1 MGINYPDTKEKELT
15 MRKRRLIFSII
26 VAVSLFAFAV
36 AISPEAKAAYPD
48 KPIRMIVPFPAGGNA
63 DIVARSISNE
73 LSKNLGVPVVIENRG
88 GAGGVIGSEIVAK
101 APADG
106 YTIMM
111 VSASHVIN
119 PSMQKTLPYDTIK
132 DFAGISLV
140 AEVPTVLVVHP
151 SVQAKSLK
159 ELIALA
165 KANPGKINFASAGN
179 GTVGHL
185 SGELLKSMAQ
195 IKMEHVAYKG
205 NGPAMTDLLG
215 GHVQMLFSSIPSAL
229 PHIKSGALR
238 ALVVTAP
245 QRSAAAPDIP
255 STAEAGM
262 PGFDVSTGFGLFA
275 PAKTP
280 RAVINKLHAE
290 VVKSVKLPEV
300 RERLAS
306 QGAEPVGGTPEEYDT
321 FVRTEIAKWQ
331 KVCKEAGI
339 KPE

>member
-1 MGINYPDTKEKELT
+1 
-15 MRKRRLIFSII
+15 MRKSRIWLS
-26 VAVSLFAFAV
+26 VAVVFSLMAFVLAV
-36 AISPEAKAAYPD
+36 SPAAQAAFPE

-63 DIVARSISNE
+63 DIVARSIGNE

-106 YTIMM
+106 YTIVM

-119 PSMQKTLPYDTIK
+119 PSMQKSLPYDTIK

-151 SVQAKSLK
+151 SVPAKSLK
-159 ELIALA
+159 ELIAYA
-165 KANPGKINFASAGN
+165 KANPGKINFATAGN

-185 SGELLKSMAQ
+185 SAELLKSMAQ

-205 NGPAMTDLLG
+205 NGPAMTDVLG
-215 GHVQMLFSSIPSAL
+215 GHVQMIFGSMPSAL

-245 QRSAAAPDIP
+245 KRSAAAPDIP

-262 PGFDVSTGFGLFA
+262 PGFDVATGFGLFA
-275 PAKTP
+275 PSKTP
-280 RAVINKLHAE
+280 RPIINKLNAE
-290 VVKSVKLPEV
+290 VVKALKLPEV
-300 RERLAS
+300 SNRLAG
-306 QGAEPVGGTPEEYDT
+306 QGAEPVGSTPEEYDA
-321 FVRTEIAKWQ
+321 FVKKEIAKWQ

-339 KPE
+339 KPQ

>member
-1 MGINYPDTKEKELT
+1 
-15 MRKRRLIFSII
+15 MRKNRVLLSAV
-26 VAVSLFAFAV
+26 VAISLFGFAL
-36 AISPEAKAAYPD
+36 AISPEAQAAFPD
-48 KPIRMIVPFPAGGNA
+48 KPIRLIVPFPAGGNA
-63 DIVARSISNE
+63 DIVARSIGNE

-88 GAGGVIGSEIVAK
+88 GAGGVIGSEVVAK

-119 PSMQKTLPYDTIK
+119 PSMQKSLPYDTIK

-151 SVQAKSLK
+151 SVQANSLK

-185 SGELLKSMAQ
+185 AGELLKSMAQ

-215 GHVQMLFSSIPSAL
+215 GHVQMLFSSMPSAL
-229 PHIKSGALR
+229 PHIKSGMLR

-245 QRSAAAPDIP
+245 KRSAAAPTIP
-255 STAEAGM
+255 STTEAGM

-280 RAVINKLHAE
+280 RAVINRLHAE
-290 VVKSVKLPEV
+290 VVKSLKLPEV
-300 RERLAS
+300 RDRLAS
-306 QGAEPVGGTPEEYDT
+306 QGAEPVGGTPEEYDA
-321 FVRTEIAKWQ
+321 FVKTESAKWA

>member
-1 MGINYPDTKEKELT
+1 MT
-15 MRKRRLIFSII
+15 MRKKSVLFSII
-26 VAVSLFAFAV
+26 ALFSLFAV
-36 AISPEAKAAYPD
+36 ALAMAPGAMAAYPD
-48 KPIRMIVPFPAGGNA
+48 KPIRLIVPFPAGGNA
-63 DIVARSISNE
+63 DIVARAIGNE
-73 LSKNLGVPVVIENRG
+73 LSKNLGVSVVIENRG
-88 GAGGVIGSEIVAK
+88 GAGGALGSEIVAK

-119 PSMQKTLPYDTIK
+119 PSMQKKLPYDTIK

-140 AEVPTVLVVHP
+140 ADVPTVLIVHP
-151 SVQAKSLK
+151 SRPYKTLK
-159 ELIALA
+159 ELIAFA
-165 KANPGKINFASAGN
+165 KENPGKINFASAGN

-195 IKMEHVAYKG
+195 IKMEHVPYKG

-215 GHVQMLFSSIPSAL
+215 GHVDILFGSMPSAI
-229 PHIKSGALR
+229 PHIQSGMLR
-238 ALVVTAP
+238 ALAVTAAK
-245 QRSAAAPDIP
+245 RSDAAPNIP
-255 STAEAGM
+255 TTAEAGM
-262 PGFDVSTGFGLFA
+262 PGFEVSTGFGLFA

-280 RAVINKLHAE
+280 RPIINKLHDE
-290 VVKSVKLPEV
+290 VVKALKLAEV

-306 QGAEPVGGTPEEYDT
+306 QGAEPIGSTPEQYDA

-339 KPE
+339 QPE

>member
-1 MGINYPDTKEKELT
+1 MKKNRVL
-15 MRKRRLIFSII
+15 LSI
-26 VAVSLFAFAV
+26 VVVFSLFAFV
-36 AISPEAKAAYPD
+36 LAISPAQAAFPD

-63 DIVARSISNE
+63 DIVARSIGNE

-88 GAGGVIGSEIVAK
+88 GAGGVIGSEVVAK

-119 PSMQKTLPYDTIK
+119 PSMQKSLPYDTIK

-151 SVQAKSLK
+151 SVQANSLK

-185 SGELLKSMAQ
+185 AGELLKSMAQ

-215 GHVQMLFSSIPSAL
+215 GHVQMLFSSMPSAL
-229 PHIKSGALR
+229 PHIKSGMLR

-245 QRSAAAPDIP
+245 KRSAAAPAIP
-255 STAEAGM
+255 STTEAGM

-290 VVKSVKLPEV
+290 VVKSLKLPEV
-300 RERLAS
+300 RDRLAS
-306 QGAEPVGGTPEEYDT
+306 QGAEPVGSTPEEYDA
-321 FVRTEIAKWQ
+321 FVKTESAKWA

>member
-1 MGINYPDTKEKELT
+1 
-15 MRKRRLIFSII
+15 MRKRSLIVTIF
-26 VAVSLFAFAV
+26 VAVSLITFGLTV
-36 AISPEAKAAYPD
+36 SPEVQAAYPE
-48 KPIRMIVPFPAGGNA
+48 KPIRLIVPFPAGGNA

-73 LSKNLGVPVVIENRG
+73 LSKNLGQPVVIENRG
-88 GAGGVIGSEIVAK
+88 GAGGVLGSEIVAK

-119 PSMQKTLPYDTIK
+119 PSMQKTLPYDTVK

-140 AEVPTVLVVHP
+140 AEVPTVLIVHP

-215 GHVQMLFSSIPSAL
+215 GHVQMLFGSMPSAL

-245 QRSAAAPDIP
+245 KRSAAAPEIP
-255 STAEAGM
+255 STTEAGL

-280 RAVINKLHAE
+280 RPIINKLHDE
-290 VVKSVKLPEV
+290 VVKALKMPEV
-300 RERLAS
+300 RDRLAG
-306 QGAEPVGGTPEEYDT
+306 QGAEPVGSTPEEYDA
-321 FVRTEIAKWQ
+321 FVRTESAKWA

-339 KPE
+339 QPK

>member
-1 MGINYPDTKEKELT
+1 
-15 MRKRRLIFSII
+15 
-26 VAVSLFAFAV
+26 
-36 AISPEAKAAYPD
+36 
-48 KPIRMIVPFPAGGNA
+48 
-63 DIVARSISNE
+63 
-73 LSKNLGVPVVIENRG
+73 
-88 GAGGVIGSEIVAK
+88 VIGSEIVAK

-119 PSMQKTLPYDTIK
+119 PSMQKSLPYDTIK

-140 AEVPTVLVVHP
+140 AEVPTVLIVHP

-215 GHVQMLFSSIPSAL
+215 GHVQMLFGSMPSAL
-229 PHIKSGALR
+229 PHIQSGALR

-245 QRSAAAPDIP
+245 KRSAAAPNIP
-255 STAEAGM
+255 STTEAGM

-280 RAVINKLHAE
+280 RAVINKLHDE
-290 VVKSVKLPEV
+290 VVKSLKIPEV
-300 RERLAS
+300 RDRLAS
-306 QGAEPVGGTPEEYDT
+306 QGAEPVGSTPEEYDA
-321 FVRTEIAKWQ
+321 FVKTESAKWA

>member
-1 MGINYPDTKEKELT
+1 MTDAPNASEKEIV
-15 MRKRRLIFSII
+15 MRKSRIWLS
-26 VAVSLFAFAV
+26 VAVAFSLMAFVLAV
-36 AISPEAKAAYPD
+36 SPAAQAAFPE

-63 DIVARSISNE
+63 DIVARSIGNE

-106 YTIMM
+106 YTIVM

-119 PSMQKTLPYDTIK
+119 PSMQKSLPYDTIK

-151 SVQAKSLK
+151 SVPAKSLK
-159 ELIALA
+159 ELIAYA
-165 KANPGKINFASAGN
+165 KANPGKINFATAGN

-185 SGELLKSMAQ
+185 SAELLKSMAQ

-205 NGPAMTDLLG
+205 NGPAMTDVLG
-215 GHVQMLFSSIPSAL
+215 GHVQMIFSSMPSAL
-229 PHIKSGALR
+229 PHVKSGALR

-245 QRSAAAPDIP
+245 KRSAAAPDIP

-262 PGFDVSTGFGLFA
+262 PGFDVATGFGLFA
-275 PAKTP
+275 PSKTP
-280 RAVINKLHAE
+280 RAIINKLNAE
-290 VVKSVKLPEV
+290 VVKALKLPEV
-300 RERLAS
+300 SNRLAG
-306 QGAEPVGGTPEEYDT
+306 QGAEPVGSTPEEYDA
-321 FVRTEIAKWQ
+321 FVKKEIAKWQ

-339 KPE
+339 KPQ

>member
-1 MGINYPDTKEKELT
+1 
-15 MRKRRLIFSII
+15 MRKRSLIFSII
-26 VAVSLFAFAV
+26 VAVSLFTFALAV
-36 AISPEAKAAYPD
+36 SPEAKAAYPD
-48 KPIRMIVPFPAGGNA
+48 KPIRLVVPFPAGGNA
-63 DIVARSISNE
+63 DIVARAIGNE
-73 LSKNLGVPVVIENRG
+73 LSKNLGVSVVIENRG
-88 GAGGVIGSEIVAK
+88 GAGGALGSEIVAK

-119 PSMQKTLPYDTIK
+119 PSMQKKLPYDTIK

-140 AEVPTVLVVHP
+140 ADVPTVLIVHP
-151 SVQAKSLK
+151 SRPYKTLK
-159 ELIALA
+159 ELIAYA

-215 GHVQMLFSSIPSAL
+215 GHVDILFGSMPSAL
-229 PHIKSGALR
+229 PHIQSGMLR
-238 ALVVTAP
+238 ALVVTAAA
-245 QRSAAAPDIP
+245 RSAAAPNIP
-255 STAEAGM
+255 TTAEAGL
-262 PGFDVSTGFGLFA
+262 PGFEVSTGFGLFA

-280 RAVINKLHAE
+280 RPIINKLYNE
-290 VVKSVKLPEV
+290 VAKALKLPEV

-306 QGAEPVGGTPEEYDT
+306 QGAEPIGSTPEQYDA

-331 KVCKEAGI
+331 KVCKDAAI
-339 KPE
+339 QPE

>member
-1 MGINYPDTKEKELT
+1 
-15 MRKRRLIFSII
+15 MRKRSLIFSII
-26 VAVSLFAFAV
+26 VAVSLFTFALAV
-36 AISPEAKAAYPD
+36 SPEAKAAYPD
-48 KPIRMIVPFPAGGNA
+48 KPIRLVVPFPAGGNA
-63 DIVARSISNE
+63 DIVARAIGNE
-73 LSKNLGVPVVIENRG
+73 LSKNLGVSVVIENRG
-88 GAGGVIGSEIVAK
+88 GAGGALGSEIVAK

-119 PSMQKTLPYDTIK
+119 PSMQKKLPYDTIK

-140 AEVPTVLVVHP
+140 ADVPTVLIVHP
-151 SVQAKSLK
+151 SRPYKTLK
-159 ELIALA
+159 ELIAYA

-215 GHVQMLFSSIPSAL
+215 GHVDILFGSMPSAL
-229 PHIKSGALR
+229 PHIQSGMLR
-238 ALVVTAP
+238 ALVVTAAA
-245 QRSAAAPDIP
+245 RSAAAPNIP
-255 STAEAGM
+255 TTAEAGL
-262 PGFDVSTGFGLFA
+262 PGFEVSTGFGLFA

-280 RAVINKLHAE
+280 RPIINKLYNE
-290 VVKSVKLPEV
+290 VAKALKLPEV

-306 QGAEPVGGTPEEYDT
+306 QGAEPIGSTPEQYDA

-331 KVCKEAGI
+331 KVCKDAGI
-339 KPE
+339 QPE

>member
-1 MGINYPDTKEKELT
+1 
-15 MRKRRLIFSII
+15 MRKRGLVYSII
-26 VAVSLFAFAV
+26 VAVSLISCVLAVSPAAMAAF
-36 AISPEAKAAYPD
+36 PE
-48 KPIRMIVPFPAGGNA
+48 KPIRLIVPFPAGGNA
-63 DIVARSISNE
+63 DIVARSIGNE
-73 LSKNLGVPVVIENRG
+73 LSKNLGQPVVIENRG
-88 GAGGVIGSEIVAK
+88 GAGGAIGSEIVAK

-119 PSMQKTLPYDTIK
+119 PSMQKSLPYDTIK

-140 AEVPTVLVVHP
+140 AEVPTVLIVHP
-151 SVQAKSLK
+151 SVPAKSLK

-215 GHVQMLFSSIPSAL
+215 GHVQMLFGSMPSAL

-245 QRSAAAPDIP
+245 KRSAAAPEIP
-255 STAEAGM
+255 STTEAGL

-280 RAVINKLHAE
+280 RAVINKLHDE
-290 VVKSVKLPEV
+290 VVKSLKQPEV
-300 RERLAS
+300 RNRLAS
-306 QGAEPVGGTPEEYDT
+306 QGAEPVGGTPEEYDA

-331 KVCKEAGI
+331 RVCKDAGI